1 MISFKNILFNFFL
14 FFFIFVN
21 QSFAST
27 NMCDDVY
34 ESLRTNGKNLELFNP
49 PLIDEDRALYGILWD
64 EYLDNS
70 GEFKFVRDKNNN
82 ISIFSVAWNSP
93 NYDTIKSED
102 TISKIN
108 DQLVSN
114 LSSDEI
120 NNILADYDKLNI
132 TIQREVNNEIIELN
146 KEIEKT
152 LLGGYVNV
160 NPTLRINAFKNI
172 NIKESEYTIN
182 YNLDTY
188 WEDKRFIEIFRN
200 VYENNFGPISEKIE
214 EHKLEN
220 PDYSNNYL
228 VSGIWCQLTNDE
240 FLKENLF
247 IWSPDLKFINLVKKD
262 IENSTKEFFFQYE
275 FYPDGEEFVWIKI
288 TENAE
293 AIFTSFVDF
302 STFPFDKH
310 QLEFILADTQSGAD
324 ILSIGTDQF
333 TEIPITKQ
341 IKQKLHEW
349 NIPEDKAFIKSYT
362 HIDTYGSTFEGIKTY
377 FSIERQ
383 SGYYV
388 YKVLAPIFL
397 ILGICWSIFW
407 LDITRVE
414 SRLTVSIVCLLTL
427 IAYNFVIDE
436 NIPKLSYMTI
446 MDQIVLSSYVFASI
460 PTLISIYFTFQHQK
474 NGAITF
480 KNEERLRFYGP
491 IIYIL
496 VLIFIIFLNVQNNS
510 STNSFVSG
518 LVNY

>member
-1 MISFKNILFNFFL
+1 MINFKNILFNFFL

-200 VYENNFGPISEKIE
+200 VYENNFGPISEK
-214 EHKLEN
+214 
-220 PDYSNNYL
+220 
-228 VSGIWCQLTNDE
+228 
-240 FLKENLF
+240 LK
-247 IWSPDLKFINLVKKD
+247 SIN
-262 IENSTKEFFFQYE
+262 
-275 FYPDGEEFVWIKI
+275 
-288 TENAE
+288 
-293 AIFTSFVDF
+293 
-302 STFPFDKH
+302 
-310 QLEFILADTQSGAD
+310 
-324 ILSIGTDQF
+324 
-333 TEIPITKQ
+333 
-341 IKQKLHEW
+341 
-349 NIPEDKAFIKSYT
+349 
-362 HIDTYGSTFEGIKTY
+362 
-377 FSIERQ
+377 
-383 SGYYV
+383 
-388 YKVLAPIFL
+388 
-397 ILGICWSIFW
+397 
-407 LDITRVE
+407 
-414 SRLTVSIVCLLTL
+414 
-427 IAYNFVIDE
+427 
-436 NIPKLSYMTI
+436 
-446 MDQIVLSSYVFASI
+446 
-460 PTLISIYFTFQHQK
+460 
-474 NGAITF
+474 
-480 KNEERLRFYGP
+480 
-491 IIYIL
+491 
-496 VLIFIIFLNVQNNS
+496 
-510 STNSFVSG
+510 
-518 LVNY
+518 